1 MFKDLEI
8 FVYIYKYYNK
18 FNRLI
23 YKSESELSDSVID
36 KFIINESPNI
46 FVRGNLLIFD
56 VNDAFCTEFGIDEQE
71 MYDLDCTK
79 IF

>member
-1 MFKDLEI
+1 M
-8 FVYIYKYYNK
+8 
-18 FNRLI
+18 
-23 YKSESELSDSVID
+23 D
-36 KFIINESPNI
+36 KFIINESPII

-79 IF
+79 LF